1 MVVEIV
7 FLDQVIVKINQM
19 GVQVTINGITGES
32 PFNIYVCQSN
42 GTGCFYVTT
51 TSTFPYSFEI
61 PPPYDTSTSYLVKA
75 IDNTGCSITGSTF
88 VPSPSPTVTP
98 TNTQTTT
105 PTLTF
110 ELTPTQSPTTTPTQ
124 TETPTQTLTET
135 PTPTVTETPT
145 ETPTPTVTET
155 LTQTPTQSQT
165 PAETP
170 TPTVTETPTQTA
182 TQTQTPTET
191 ATPTVTETP
200 TQTATQTPTPTVT
213 ETPTQTATQTQTPT
227 ETATPTVTETPTQT
241 PTETPTPTVTET
253 PTQTATQTPTPTVT
267 ETPTQTATQTQTP
280 TETATP
286 TVTETPTQTATQTP
300 TPTVTETPT
309 QTPTETPTPT
319 VTETP
324 TQTPTETPTPTVTE
338 TPTQTPTQTA
348 TQTPTPTQTP
358 PLSLLSTDV
367 IFIDDVTND
376 VYKYSPTTNLIRL
389 MFNATVTGGSAAD
402 IASTTDRIFINTLPD
417 GDIVKYSSTT
427 SPFTA
432 TYSTTYLYP
441 STTGNGLAAID
452 NNFLVVCDTS
462 VEKINLSANSVSSL
476 FSIAGFCTGDI
487 IYNSSLNQYVI
498 SRTDGATDYVTIYD
512 STGGTVSEINLSPY
526 VGNPTYQDVD
536 AMFGLFT
543 YNNKIYGMSYQV
555 WIYELNF
562 NTNSISVPTHPSN
575 YTSER
580 SIGCSIPA
588 TYVSWT

>member
-227 ETATPTVTETPTQT
+227 ETA
-241 PTETPTPTVTET
+241 
-253 PTQTATQTPTPTVT
+253 
-267 ETPTQTATQTQTP
+267 
-280 TETATP
+280 
-286 TVTETPTQTATQTP
+286 